1 MLPAAV
7 DVLVVGLGPGGASA
21 ARVCAEAGLSVLAVE
36 RNKAFGEPVQCA
48 EFIPNPMGAYA
59 QPDGV
64 LLQRIDA
71 MQSFLP
77 SGAVEHS
84 DFPGLMVDRGEFDRA
99 IIRAAEAN
107 GAQLVTST
115 PLVAVDAERHTA
127 RVKHAGAEHEIGYR
141 VLIAA
146 DGPHSPVAE
155 SLGLPALPTVQTRQ
169 YTVPLN
175 KPYTATD
182 VWLSDDYPGG
192 YAWLFPKG
200 QWANL
205 GLGADKRIAGDLK
218 APLESLHA
226 QLVDQGLLGEE
237 IRYRTG
243 GAIPV
248 GGLRESLVAGD
259 VLFVGDAGGL
269 THPITGAGIAAA
281 VVSGEAAGEA
291 AIGHLGG
298 DAEALADYDEDMR
311 DQYGPALDR
320 ACERRAFL
328 NEHWRT
334 PRAQED
340 ATQRRGWIAFSE
352 YFNDGDRAA

>member
-1 MLPAAV
+1 MLPSSV

-21 ARVCAEAGLSVLAVE
+21 ARVCAAAGLSVLAIE
-36 RNKAFGEPVQCA
+36 RNRAFGEPVQCA

-59 QPDGV
+59 REDGV
-64 LLQRIDA
+64 LHQRIDA
-71 MQSFLP
+71 MHSFLP

-99 IIRAAEAN
+99 IIRAAQAN
-107 GAQLVTST
+107 GARTVTST
-115 PLVAVDAERHTA
+115 PLVSVDAGCQVA
-127 RVKHAGAEHEIGYR
+127 RVKHAGAEHEVGYR

-146 DGPHSPVAE
+146 DGPHSRVAE
-155 SLGLPALPTVQTRQ
+155 SLGLPALPVVQTRQ

-175 KPYTATD
+175 KPYSATD

-200 QWANL
+200 DWANL
-205 GLGADKRIAGDLK
+205 GLGADKRLAGDLK
-218 APLESLHA
+218 TPLDALHA
-226 QLVDQGLLGEE
+226 QLVEEGLVGEE

-248 GGLRESLVAGD
+248 GGLRERLYQGE
-259 VLFVGDAGGL
+259 VLWVGDAGGF

-281 VVSGEAAGEA
+281 VVSGEAAGAA
-291 AIGHLGG
+291 AIGHLEG
-298 DAEALADYDEDMR
+298 DAEAFLDYDEEMR
-311 DQYGPALDR
+311 DQYGPALER
-320 ACERRAFL
+320 ACRRRAFL
-328 NEHWRT
+328 NRHWRT

-352 YFNDGDRAA
+352 YFNDGDQAA

>member
-1 MLPAAV
+1 MLPEKV

-21 ARVCAEAGLSVLAVE
+21 ARVCAAAGLSVLAVE

-59 QPDGV
+59 RAEGV
-64 LLQRIDA
+64 LLQRIDS

-77 SGAVEHS
+77 SGTVEHS

-99 IIRAAEAN
+99 IIQAAQAN

-115 PLVAVDAERHTA
+115 PLQRVDAERHVAT
-127 RVKHAGAEHEIGYR
+127 VKHQGQEHRVEYR

-155 SLGLPALPTVQTRQ
+155 SLGLPALPVVQTRQ
-169 YTVPLN
+169 YTVPLK

-200 QWANL
+200 EWANL
-205 GLGADKRIAGDLK
+205 GLGADKRIDNDMK
-218 APLESLHA
+218 TPLESLHV
-226 QLVDQGLLGEE
+226 QLVEQGLLGEE
-237 IRYRTG
+237 IRHRTG

-248 GGLRESLVAGD
+248 GGLRDSLYQGD
-259 VLFVGDAGGL
+259 VLFVGDAGGF

-291 AIGHLGG
+291 AIGHLEG
-298 DAEALADYDEDMR
+298 DAEAFDDYDEDMR
-311 DQYGPALDR
+311 DQYGPALER
-320 ACERRAFL
+320 ACKRRAFL

-352 YFNDGDRAA
+352 YFNDGDQAA

>member
-21 ARVCAEAGLSVLAVE
+21 ARVCAAAGRSVLAIE
-36 RNKAFGEPVQCA
+36 RNRTFGEPVQCA

-59 QPDGV
+59 RHDGV
-64 LLQRIDA
+64 LRQRIDS

-77 SGAVEHS
+77 SGAVENS
-84 DFPGLMVDRGEFDRA
+84 DFPGLMVDRAEFDRA
-99 IIRAAEAN
+99 IIRAADAN
-107 GAQLVTST
+107 GAQLVTSAS
-115 PLVAVDAERHTA
+115 LVAVDARGHLA
-127 RVKHAGAEHEIGYR
+127 RIRQAGVEHVVGYR

-155 SLGLPALPTVQTRQ
+155 SLGLPALPVVQTRQ

-175 KPYTATD
+175 RPYTATD

-192 YAWLFPKG
+192 YAWLFPRG
-200 QWANL
+200 EWANL

-218 APLESLHA
+218 TPLDALHA
-226 QLVDQGLLGEE
+226 QLVEQGLVGGD

-248 GGLRESLVAGD
+248 GGLRDSLIRGD
-259 VLFVGDAGGL
+259 VLFVGDAAGL

-291 AIGHLGG
+291 AIGHLHG
-298 DAEALADYDEDMR
+298 DAEALADYDEEMH
-311 DQYGPALDR
+311 DQYGPALER

-334 PRAQED
+334 PRAQDD
-340 ATQRRGWIAFSE
+340 AVQRRGWIAFSE

>member
-1 MLPAAV
+1 MLPGGV
-7 DVLVVGLGPGGASA
+7 DVLVVGLGPAGGSA

-36 RNKAFGEPVQCA
+36 RNRARGEPVQCA

-64 LLQRIDA
+64 LLQRIDS

-84 DFPGLMVDRGEFDRA
+84 DFPGLMVDRGAFDRA
-99 IIRAAEAN
+99 IIGAAEAN
-107 GAQLVTST
+107 GAQVVTST
-115 PLVAVDAERHTA
+115 PLMAVDAERHVA
-127 RVKHAGAEHEIGYR
+127 RVKHAAGEREVDYR

-155 SLGLPALPTVQTRQ
+155 SLGLLPLPTVQTRQ

-175 KPYTATD
+175 QPYTATD

-200 QWANL
+200 EWANL
-205 GLGADKRIAGDLK
+205 GLGADRRIAGDLK

-226 QLVDQGLLGEE
+226 QLVEQGLLGAT

-248 GGLRESLVAGD
+248 GGLRDSLVARD
-259 VLFVGDAGGL
+259 VLFAGDAAGL

-281 VVSGEAAGEA
+281 VVSGEAAGAA
-291 AIGHLGG
+291 AIGHLEG

-311 DQYGPALDR
+311 DQYGPALER

-328 NEHWRT
+328 SEHWRT

-340 ATQRRGWIAFSE
+340 ATQRRGWIAFPD
-352 YFNDGDRAA
+352 YFNDGGRVA